1 MGEAPGFNEDR
12 QGEPFVGAAG
22 KLLDTLLARI
32 SLSRADV
39 FITNVLKCRPPMNR
53 DPMPNE
59 AEACSPYLQQQLE
72 LVKPKAV
79 LILGRHALERLMP
92 GQGSISRIHGS
103 LRQPQEIPRPGAGA
117 ATTSRACPGSEAG
130 TRAAVVVVTS
140 RLRYLPLGG
149 LGEVGINMWAL
160 EWEGKILV
168 VDAGLMFPQED
179 MLGIDL
185 VLPDISYLLG
195 RGREVR
201 IGDSVQLG
209 PFRLETVA
217 VCHSIPDAVALA
229 IQTPVGRVV
238 YTSDFKIDAAPPDGS
253 PTDMDRFRQLG
264 DEGVLLLLSDSTNS
278 EREGHSGSERDL
290 HAAFEQIFGA
300 APGRIVVANF
310 ASNIHRIQHLV
321 RMAAQFGRRVAVVGR
336 SLQQN
341 FKTARELGFLDVP
354 EGITVPLAEIDK
366 VPPSKLL
373 LLTAGS
379 QGEPL
384 SALARFAAQ
393 RHPFVNVHKDDW
405 VVISARPIP
414 GNERMV
420 LQTVNNLYRHG
431 ARVFYSE
438 VGKVHV
444 TGHAQRDE
452 LREML
457 DAVRPRFFIP
467 VHGEYRQ
474 LQLHSDIAR
483 EAGLDDDRIAVVE
496 DGESVELDETSMERG
511 EKVPT
516 GLVYVDGLGV
526 GDVEQV
532 VLRDRR
538 HLAEDGILVV
548 TLTLDRDTQTVRAG
562 PDLVSRGVIE
572 PELSTRLM
580 ADARNAAIASIRRFA
595 DTHAD
600 VNLLQEA
607 IHDAVSKTVY
617 KQTRRRPMVIP
628 VITEI

>member
-1 MGEAPGFNEDR
+1 M
-12 QGEPFVGAAG
+12 
-22 KLLDTLLARI
+22 T
-32 SLSRADV
+32 SR
-39 FITNVLKCRPPMNR
+39 
-53 DPMPNE
+53 
-59 AEACSPYLQQQLE
+59 
-72 LVKPKAV
+72 
-79 LILGRHALERLMP
+79 G
-92 GQGSISRIHGS
+92 
-103 LRQPQEIPRPGAGA
+103 PQE
-117 ATTSRACPGSEAG
+117 S
-130 TRAAVVVVTS
+130 S

-160 EWEGKILV
+160 EWQNQLLV

-179 MLGIDL
+179 MPGIDL
-185 VLPDISYLLG
+185 VLPDISYLLQHG
-195 RGREVR
+195 KDVLGVFLTHGHEDHIGGLPYALKRLNVPVYGTRLTLGLLKPKLKEHRFLRESDLRELRV
-201 IGDSVQLG
+201 GDAVQIG
-209 PFRLETVA
+209 PFRVETIA
-217 VCHSIPDAVALA
+217 VCHSIPDAVGLA
-229 IQTPVGRVV
+229 IDTPVGKIV
-238 YTSDFKIDAAPPDGS
+238 YTSDFKLDPSPPDGY
-253 PTDMDRFRQLG
+253 PTDMERFRRLG
-264 DEGVLLLLSDSTNS
+264 DSGVLLLLSDSTNA
-278 EREGHSGSERDL
+278 ERDGRSGSERDL
-290 HAAFEQIFGA
+290 HEAFEYIFA
-300 APGRIVVANF
+300 NAPSRIVVANF

-321 RMAAQFGRRVAVVGR
+321 RMAVQFGRRVAVVGR

-341 FKTARELGFLDVP
+341 FRTARELGFLNVP
-354 EGITVPLAEIDK
+354 EGLTIPLAEYER

-379 QGEPL
+379 QGEPY
-384 SALARFAAQ
+384 SALTRFAAQ
-393 RHPFVNVHKDDW
+393 LHPFVNVRKDDW

-420 LQTVNNLYRHG
+420 HQTVNNLYRHG

-438 VGKVHV
+438 VGNVHV

-457 DAVRPRFFIP
+457 DAVRPKFFIP

-474 LQLHSDIAR
+474 LLLHSELAQG
-483 EAGLDDDRIAVVE
+483 AGVPAGNIAVVE
-496 DGESVELDETSMERG
+496 DGETVDLDRDSMSRG
-511 EKVPT
+511 EKIAT
-516 GLVYVDGLGV
+516 GLVYVDGIGV

-548 TLTLDRDTQTVRAG
+548 TLTLDRDTGAVLSG

-572 PELSTRLM
+572 PELSVRLM
-580 ADARNAAIASIRRFA
+580 ADARQSALDSIRP
-595 DTHAD
+595 HAD
-600 VNLLQEA
+600 SHPELSILQEA

>member
-1 MGEAPGFNEDR
+1 
-12 QGEPFVGAAG
+12 
-22 KLLDTLLARI
+22 
-32 SLSRADV
+32 
-39 FITNVLKCRPPMNR
+39 
-53 DPMPNE
+53 
-59 AEACSPYLQQQLE
+59 
-72 LVKPKAV
+72 
-79 LILGRHALERLMP
+79 
-92 GQGSISRIHGS
+92 
-103 LRQPQEIPRPGAGA
+103 
-117 ATTSRACPGSEAG
+117 
-130 TRAAVVVVTS
+130 VTQA

-185 VLPDISYLLG
+185 VLPDISYLLERSKDVLG
-195 RGREVR
+195 IFLSHGHEDHIGGLPYALKILNVPVYGTRLTLGLVKPKLKEHRILREADLREVR
-201 IGDSVQLG
+201 VGDSVQLG
-209 PFRLETVA
+209 PFRVETVA

-229 IQTPVGRVV
+229 IETPVGRVV
-238 YTSDFKIDAAPPDGS
+238 YTSDFKLDEAPPDGL
-253 PTDMDRFRQLG
+253 PTDMARFRRLG

-278 EREGHSGSERDL
+278 ERAGRSGSERDL
-290 HAAFEQIFGA
+290 HAPFERIFGE

-321 RMAAQFGRRVAVVGR
+321 RMATQFERRIAVVGR
-336 SLQQN
+336 SLQTN
-341 FKTARELGFLDVP
+341 FKTARELGFLKVP
-354 EGITVPLAEIDK
+354 EGLTVPLEKIESVA
-366 VPPSKLL
+366 PSKLL

-379 QGEPL
+379 QGEPM

-393 RHPFVNVHKDDW
+393 RHPFVNVLKNDW

-420 LQTVNNLYRHG
+420 HQTVNNLYRHG

-438 VGKVHV
+438 VGNVHV

-474 LQLHSDIAR
+474 LLQHSEIAR
-483 EAGLDDDRIAVVE
+483 EAGLDDERIVVVE
-496 DGESVELDETSMERG
+496 DGEAVELDADSIRRG
-511 EKVPT
+511 DKVNT
-516 GLVYVDGLGV
+516 GLVFVDGLGV
-526 GDVEQV
+526 GDVEQE

-548 TLTLDRDTQTVRAG
+548 TLTLDRDTGALRAG
-562 PDLVSRGVIE
+562 PDLISRGVIE

-580 ADARNAAIASIRRFA
+580 ADARASALESIRRFT

-600 VNLLQEA
+600 LNLLQEA

-617 KQTRRRPMVIP
+617 KRTRRRPMVIP
-628 VITEI
+628 VVTEI